1 MTFCKAHYD
10 DGVVPFGDVIVSE
23 TAINETTDNWNLMSD
38 VALTAWWIR

>member
-10 DGVVPFGDVIVSE
+10 DGVVPFGDVSE
-23 TAINETTDNWNLMSD
+23 TAINETPDNWNLVSD

>member
-10 DGVVPFGDVIVSE
+10 DGVVPFGDVSE
-23 TAINETTDNWNLMSD
+23 TAINETTDNWNLVSD